1 MFVVFLFLFAIVCS
15 IMSQLPIF
23 VEGGGG
29 GILKLMWIFPF
40 AFLAAKWPRDF
51 FSRALLPFFLFLFV
65 FGFYCFA
72 MQSITDNHYIGT
84 DLTNVGISTMITAVS
99 YMFWKRHGSN
109 KVFSLI
115 TVFVLISCLILAYV
129 VNNTYLAEMDIMSR
143 LYAYQSKN
151 STSTIL
157 YCAVL
162 LSFFV
167 FSIRNRYIKYVIFLL
182 ILYLTYDIM
191 ILRSRA
197 TIIGFAFV
205 LYYFVFK
212 SRNTRVKVISIFLT
226 IAAVIIVF
234 SIPSLYKVIVEG
246 ILFAARDAEDFNDL
260 TSGRTYLISEGIDMF
275 TERIWFGRGNLYM
288 DCMPLVMLVQY
299 GVVGASV
306 VFAFLFF
313 IGKKVNAFLNN
324 NNLFL
329 VTFLLFYSFIL
340 NSLFEA
346 QPPFGP
352 GIKCFMLWMM
362 IGFSMAEL
370 EENKIDVNKQ
380 KSLYDMIKS

>member
-1 MFVVFLFLFAIVCS
+1 
-15 IMSQLPIF
+15 
-23 VEGGGG
+23 
-29 GILKLMWIFPF
+29 
-40 AFLAAKWPRDF
+40 
-51 FSRALLPFFLFLFV
+51 
-65 FGFYCFA
+65 
-72 MQSITDNHYIGT
+72 
-84 DLTNVGISTMITAVS
+84 
-99 YMFWKRHGSN
+99 
-109 KVFSLI
+109 
-115 TVFVLISCLILAYV
+115 
-129 VNNTYLAEMDIMSR
+129 
-143 LYAYQSKN
+143 
-151 STSTIL
+151 
-157 YCAVL
+157 
-162 LSFFV
+162 
-167 FSIRNRYIKYVIFLL
+167 
-182 ILYLTYDIM
+182 M

-212 SRNTRVKVISIFLT
+212 SRNTRVKVVSIFLT
-226 IAAVIIVF
+226 IAAVVIVF

-246 ILFAARDAEDFNDL
+246 ILFAARDVEDFNDL

>member
-15 IMSQLPIF
+15 LMSQLPFF

-29 GILKLMWIFPF
+29 GILKVMWIFPF
-40 AFLAAKWPRDF
+40 AFLAAKWPRDI
-51 FSRALLPFFLFLFV
+51 FSRALLPSFLFLFV

-72 MQSITDNHYIGT
+72 MQSITDKHYIGT
-84 DLTNVGISTMITAVS
+84 DLTNVGISTMITVVS

-109 KVFSLI
+109 KVLSLI

-129 VNNTYLAEMDIMSR
+129 VNNTYMAEMDIMSR
-143 LYAYQSKN
+143 LYAYQEKN

-182 ILYLTYDIM
+182 ILYLTYNIM

-226 IAAVIIVF
+226 IAAVVIVF

-246 ILFAARDAEDFNDL
+246 ILFAARDVEDFNDL

-370 EENKIDVNKQ
+370 EENKIDVDKQ